1 MVHQNR
7 TKAKL
12 KAGGAA
18 FGVTVGLN
26 DPDVVE
32 LAGLLGFDFVIA
44 DCEHDLFDESAL
56 VQIIRAADVHG
67 MATIARMRNNSE
79 LVLHALDGGAQGV
92 LVARVNSA
100 ADAQAVVDAAKF
112 HPEGKRTIF
121 YRSRGGGFALDITS
135 PKQWTQ
141 DTNQETMVGCII
153 EEITAVNNLTEIL
166 VVSGVD
172 FIDLGPLDMA
182 HSMGWPEQSEVA
194 GLVDKVIADSVKAG
208 KAVLS
213 PANVDNLPAVLD
225 RGFRMLTVSPRE
237 YFQSG
242 AAQFLRHGRE
252 VLASK
257 GLTGS

>member
-1 MVHQNR
+1 MVRQNS

-26 DPDVVE
+26 DPDLVE
-32 LAGLLGFDFVIA
+32 LAGLLGFDFVIV
-44 DCEHDLFDESAL
+44 DCEHDLFDEGAL
-56 VQIIRAADVHG
+56 VQIIRAADLQG
-67 MATIARMRNNSE
+67 MATIPRMHNNSQ
-79 LVLHALDGGAQGV
+79 LVLHALDGGSQGV
-92 LVARVNSA
+92 LIARVNTA

-121 YRSRGGGFALDITS
+121 YRSRGGGFALDIGS
-135 PKQWTQ
+135 PKQWTL

-153 EEITAVNNLTEIL
+153 EEITAVNNLAEIL
-166 VVSGVD
+166 AVPGVD

-208 KAVLS
+208 KAVVGA
-213 PANVDNLPAVLD
+213 ANMDNLPAILD

-242 AAQFLRHGRE
+242 AAQFLRYGQE

-257 GLTGS
+257 GLTRS